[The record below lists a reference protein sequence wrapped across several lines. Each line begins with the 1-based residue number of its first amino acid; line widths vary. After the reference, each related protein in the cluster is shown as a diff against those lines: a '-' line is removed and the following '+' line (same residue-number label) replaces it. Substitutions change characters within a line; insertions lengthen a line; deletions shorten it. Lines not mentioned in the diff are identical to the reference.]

1 MLKYHK
7 SLASSIAKDI
17 IISKLKIKNINNNI
31 NQNNSLEVTKENYI
45 KIPVIQ
51 EKSENNNIN

>member
-17 IISKLKIKNINNNI
+17 IISKLKINNNI